1 MLVKVNLRWQLLL
14 NQLRFTV
21 IIAGTEHLHQ
31 LVLGYLHQARHLGSE
46 CEASPP
52 SGASVRKV
60 KGERPRSES
69 GARA

>member
-21 IIAGTEHLHQ
+21 ISAVAKHLHQ
-31 LVLGYLHQARHLGSE
+31 LILRYLHQAQHLGSE

-52 SGASVRKV
+52 NGASVRKV
-60 KGERPRSES
+60 KRREDM
-69 GARA
+69 